1 MLGFVFLLVFC
12 CCGLFV
18 FNQNLEI
25 RKQDVNSVEFS
36 ISLTLGL
43 WISEL

>member
-1 MLGFVFLLVFC
+1 LFV
-12 CCGLFV
+12 GLFFV
-18 FNQNLEI
+18 VVVCLFLIKNLEI

-36 ISLTLGL
+36 ISLALGL